1 MTKSNSPNNSP
12 FSRHCGLDPQL
23 HSQFSILHSQ
33 FIKVA
38 IVDDHKM
45 FVEGIE
51 RIIHASG
58 IAEVTGKAYSV
69 RECWQM
75 LAFGTPDVLL
85 LDIHLPDGN
94 GVALCAEI
102 LKQYRGL
109 KILALTS
116 FSEYAVINR
125 MLEAGAMGYV
135 LKNSMAEE
143 ILQGI
148 ETVMEGEK
156 FICEEVN
163 LLLKKQTGK
172 AIVLTG
178 REQEL
183 LRLISEGY
191 INTEIADKMCL
202 GVETIN
208 SYRKNLLFKLQ
219 ARNTALLVKIA
230 MEQKLI

>member
-1 MTKSNSPNNSP
+1 MIQV
-12 FSRHCGLDPQL
+12 H
-23 HSQFSILHSQ
+23 
-33 FIKVA
+33 

-51 RIIHASG
+51 RIIRESG
-58 IAEVTGKAYSV
+58 IAEVVGKAYSV

-75 LAFGTPDVLL
+75 LSFGTPDVLL

-94 GVALCAEI
+94 GVELCSDI
-102 LKQYRGL
+102 LKKYPGT

-116 FSEYAVINR
+116 FSEYAVVNR
-125 MLEAGAMGYV
+125 MLDAGALGYV
-135 LKNSMAEE
+135 LKNAMAEE

-148 ETVMEGEK
+148 QTVVEGEK

-163 LLLKKQTGK
+163 LLLKKQTST

-191 INTEIADKMCL
+191 INTEIATKMCFSI
-202 GVETIN
+202 ETIN

-219 ARNTALLVKIA
+219 ARNTAVLVKMA

>member
-1 MTKSNSPNNSP
+1 MI
-12 FSRHCGLDPQL
+12 QV
-23 HSQFSILHSQ
+23 Q
-33 FIKVA
+33 

-51 RIIHASG
+51 RIINGSG
-58 IAEVTGKAYSV
+58 FAEVSGKAYSA
-69 RECWQM
+69 RECWSM
-75 LAFGTPDVLL
+75 LSFGQADVLL

-94 GVALCAEI
+94 GVELCPEI
-102 LKQYRGL
+102 LTRYPEL

-116 FSEYAVINR
+116 FSEYAVVNR
-125 MLEAGAMGYV
+125 MLSAGASGYV
-135 LKNSMAEE
+135 LKNAMAEE

-148 ETVMEGEK
+148 EVVASGEK

-163 LLLKKQTGK
+163 LLLKKQSGN

-183 LRLISEGY
+183 LRLICEGY
-191 INTEIADKMCL
+191 INTEIAEKMIL

-219 ARNTALLVKIA
+219 ARNTAVLVKMA
-230 MEQKLI
+230 VEQKLI

>member
-1 MTKSNSPNNSP
+1 MI
-12 FSRHCGLDPQL
+12 QV
-23 HSQFSILHSQ
+23 Q
-33 FIKVA
+33 

-51 RIIHASG
+51 RIINESG
-58 IAEVTGKAYSV
+58 VAEVAGKAYSA
-69 RECWQM
+69 RDCMNM
-75 LAFGTPDVLL
+75 LSYEQADVLL

-94 GVALCAEI
+94 GVDLCPEI
-102 LKQYRGL
+102 LRKYPGL

-116 FSEYAVINR
+116 FSEYAVVNR
-125 MLEAGAMGYV
+125 MLNAGALGYI
-135 LKNSMAEE
+135 LKNAMAEE

-148 ETVMEGEK
+148 EIVASGEK

-163 LLLKKQTGK
+163 LLLKKQTDN

-183 LRLISEGY
+183 LRLICEGY
-191 INTEIADKMCL
+191 INTEIAEKMCL

-219 ARNTALLVKIA
+219 ARNTAVLVKMA
-230 MEQKLI
+230 MEEKLI

>member
-1 MTKSNSPNNSP
+1 MNPNNSP
-12 FSRHCGLDPQL
+12 LSTL
-23 HSQFSILHSQ
+23 HSQLIR
-33 FIKVA
+33 VA
-38 IVDDHKM
+38 VVDDHKM

-51 RIIHASG
+51 RIIRESG
-58 IAEVTGKAYSV
+58 IAEVTGKAHSA

-75 LAFGTPDVLL
+75 LAYEQPDVLL

-94 GVALCAEI
+94 GVDLCAEI
-102 LKQYRGL
+102 LAKYPGL

-116 FSEYAVINR
+116 FSEYAVVNR
-125 MLEAGAMGYV
+125 MLDNGALGYV
-135 LKNSMAEE
+135 LKNAMSEE

-148 ETVMEGEK
+148 ETVVEGEK

-163 LLLKKQTGK
+163 LLLKKQK
-172 AIVLTG
+172 DQAIVLTG

-191 INTEIADKMCL
+191 INTEIAEKMFL

-219 ARNTALLVKIA
+219 ARNTAVLVKMAI
-230 MEQKLI
+230 EQKLI

>member
-1 MTKSNSPNNSP
+1 MSPNNSP
-12 FSRHCGLDPQL
+12 NPTL
-23 HSQFSILHSQ
+23 HAPPIA
-33 FIKVA
+33 VA

-51 RIIHASG
+51 RIINESG
-58 IAEVTGKAYSV
+58 IAEVVGKAHSAH
-69 RECWQM
+69 ECRQM
-75 LAFGTPDVLL
+75 LDYEQPDVLL
-85 LDIHLPDGN
+85 LDIRLPDGN
-94 GVALCAEI
+94 GVDLCAEI
-102 LKQYRGL
+102 LVKYPKL

-116 FSEYAVINR
+116 FSEYAVVNR
-125 MLEAGAMGYV
+125 MLDNGALGYV
-135 LKNSMAEE
+135 LKNAMSEE

-148 ETVMEGEK
+148 ETVHGGEK

-163 LLLKKQTGK
+163 LLLKKQKGQ

-191 INTEIADKMCL
+191 INTEIAERMHL

-219 ARNTALLVKIA
+219 ARNTAVLVKMAI
-230 MEQKLI
+230 EQKMIG